1 MSQKIEMIKTGNLI
15 PYSGNSRKHDSN
27 QVSQIAASIKEFGF
41 NNPILIDD
49 ENGIIAGHGRLMAA
63 QKLGIDEVPCL
74 KLGHLSDAQRRAY
87 VIADNKLALNADW
100 DDETL
105 KAEIERLLDENFDLN
120 MTGFDEE
127 ELDKLLTEDTND
139 VDSEDEDDI
148 NSLIEV
154 IVECENEDQ
163 QQLAYNILTEKGFKC
178 RLSTL

>member
-49 ENGIIAGHGRLMAA
+49 KNGIIAGHGRLMAA
-63 QKLGIDEVPCL
+63 QKLEIDQVPCL

-120 MTGFDEE
+120 VTGYDEE
-127 ELDKLLTEDTND
+127 ELDKLLTEDDND
-139 VDSEDEDDI
+139 VDSEDEADI